1 MKFFKHLCLQK
12 LLNNSA
18 MNSKKLLF
26 VITFILFSFNLF
38 SQVGGISAS
47 KLVVINAETV
57 PANKIE
63 FEPSFGFN
71 VSKNDSLN
79 MSSDFGFRFTYG
91 LNSKTEIGIF
101 IPLHLSSVNWGIK
114 YQTFNFNKLSL
125 GMIAGIEN
133 ALIVN
138 NSKEGKISSLF
149 TSYAGGIIS
158 TYQFNNKLSIDFS
171 GQFQNHFEADKI
183 DFNSFL
189 NSEIGYFVSDGLQLV
204 TGLQYENHHIL
215 NTRENYFTIN
225 SGITV
230 EKAKNFILVVNIP
243 YQFKNKYTSQTIG
256 FLMALTI
263 LID

>member
-1 MKFFKHLCLQK
+1 MNIFKFLFITNIILLSFK
-12 LLNNSA
+12 S
-18 MNSKKLLF
+18 
-26 VITFILFSFNLF
+26 F

-47 KLVVINAETV
+47 KLVVINTETV

-63 FEPSFGFN
+63 FEPSFGFSI
-71 VSKNDSLN
+71 SKNDSIN
-79 MSSDFGFRFTYG
+79 MNSDFGFRFTYG
-91 LNSKTEIGIF
+91 INSKTEIGIF
-101 IPLHLSSVNWGIK
+101 VPLHLNSVNWGIK
-114 YQTFNFNKLSL
+114 YHALDFNKLSL

-138 NSKEGKISSLF
+138 NSEEEKISSLF
-149 TSYAGGIIS
+149 NSYAGGIVS
-158 TYQFNNKLSIDFS
+158 TYQFNDKLSIDFS
-171 GQFQNHFEADKI
+171 GQFQNHFEADKTN
-183 DFNSFL
+183 FNSFL

-215 NTRENYFTIN
+215 NIQENYFTIN

-243 YQFKNKYTSQTIG
+243 YQFKNKYSVSSIG
-256 FLMALTI
+256 FSMALTI